1 MVSSS
6 KRTSQYDP
14 CNWPR
19 PWELYSGSQIWPTVL
34 CQRSHC
40 KFPQISLIDQEN
52 LIFRFE
58 RFDRAAVK
66 KTGRYAF
73 KIHYTRNSACDVNT
87 CRQYIEFG
95 YWILLFVFRNLLDLT
110 DLKGFF
116 GEGLIVVE
124 SANLFQSFSRFI
136 FLLFLHSSSM
146 KSNLLASYRNF
157 SSSFHT
163 VSPFAWKRCI
173 LTFFRQKEA
182 RTHGVLKRTC

>member
-1 MVSSS
+1 MNLSS

-19 PWELYSGSQIWPTVL
+19 PWELYSGSPIWPTVL

-40 KFPQISLIDQEN
+40 KFPQISLIDPEN

-58 RFDRAAVK
+58 RFDRAAE

-124 SANLFQSFSRFI
+124 SANLFQSFPRFV
-136 FLLFLHSSSM
+136 FVLDQPTGSKMFD
-146 KSNLLASYRNF
+146 LLAFYRNF

-163 VSPFAWKRCI
+163 VSPFA
-173 LTFFRQKEA
+173 
-182 RTHGVLKRTC
+182 